1 MVTVEGPSVVSLA
14 LNHPSLSGSGTD
26 ATPCELTAPDT
37 VPVEKIGVAS
47 LIIGVATAS
56 PPITVVSAT
65 AIPTA
70 VAYVRVS
77 TAAQGRSGLGLEAQ
91 RAAIK
96 DFADREGITVEEW
109 FTEAESGSGSDALEK
124 RPQLAA
130 AIVAAR
136 KRRAAVL
143 VAKLDRLSRDVHFIS
158 GLMAHRVE
166 FVVTSLGRQAD
177 PFILHLYA
185 ALAEKERALISER
198 TKAGL
203 QAAKR
208 RGRRLGT
215 GAKSK
220 SQIKALAASGAAAN
234 RAAALDRLSGLKLH
248 LADSLSGG
256 RSLRA
261 AAAWLNDR
269 GVESPGGG
277 RWHAPSLLK
286 AARRLGLR

>member
-1 MVTVEGPSVVSLA
+1 M
-14 LNHPSLSGSGTD
+14 
-26 ATPCELTAPDT
+26 
-37 VPVEKIGVAS
+37 
-47 LIIGVATAS
+47 
-56 PPITVVSAT
+56 
-65 AIPTA
+65 PTA

-91 RAAIK
+91 RSAIK
-96 DFADREGITVEEW
+96 DFADREGIEVEEW

-130 AIVAAR
+130 AIASAR

-208 RGRRLGT
+208 RGQKLGT
-215 GAKSK
+215 AAKSK
-220 SQIKALAASGAAAN
+220 NAIKALALAGAAAN
-234 RAAALDRLSGLKLH
+234 RNAALERLSGLKLH
-248 LADSLSGG
+248 LADSLADG

-261 AAAWLNDR
+261 AAEWLNER
-269 GVESPGGG
+269 GVESPGGAK
-277 RWHAPSLLK
+277 WHAPSLLK
-286 AARRLGLR
+286 AAKRLGLR